1 MSDVA
6 SLQGSFARA
15 WKAAHAAGD
24 EARKLSLFHG
34 WLRFARE
41 RKPDEPLYSVLRSLH
56 AGMPRHVAKA
66 HTEEMQAALGVS

>member
-34 WLRFARE
+34 WLRFARG
-41 RKPDEPLYSVLRSLH
+41 RPDEPLFGVLRLLH
-56 AGMPRHVAKA
+56 PGMPRHVAKA
-66 HTEEMQAALGVS
+66 RTSC